1 MLATLIPIFDDTMMV
16 RAYSVFAQKDNLL
29 LTPRMA
35 VGGMFDGATRVP
47 GLELVNAMGIDSDTL
62 YADKEIFVELTN
74 VNIFS
79 DINSQYDGPREKIVL
94 LLDHSIRPEEMYV
107 KRISELKADGYKIAI
122 RKITIPE
129 FNTYRPIIMQADYIL
144 LDHRKINIANGRG
157 ILKRLYPEA
166 GLCAVS
172 VDSQE
177 DYDML
182 KETGGYDLYE
192 GGFFRL
198 PVVDKERETAPLKM
212 TYIELMNVVNDP
224 DFNLD
229 EAAGVIGRD
238 TALVLSLLEMVNHM
252 TVNSEITSVQHAAAM
267 LGQKEL
273 RKWINTVVTKELCAD
288 RPSEVTRM
296 SLLRARFAEN
306 LAPIFELG
314 GFSQELFLMGLF
326 SVLDI
331 ILDKPMEECVKMVK
345 LSKNITDA
353 IVSDKG
359 EFATIYHLIKEYE
372 NASWQEVSRIMVLN
386 NISMDDV
393 YNAYLDA
400 QKWYGNLVSV

>member
-1 MLATLIPIFDDTMMV
+1 MLATLIPIFDDKMTV

-35 VGGMFDGATRVP
+35 AGGQFDGATSIP
-47 GLELVNAMGIDSDTL
+47 GLEIVNVMGIDSDTL
-62 YADKEIFVELTN
+62 YSDKEIFIELSNVSIFADVE
-74 VNIFS
+74 
-79 DINSQYDGPREKIVL
+79 SQVKGPHDRIVF

-107 KRISELKADGYKIAI
+107 KRVRQIKEKGFKIAI

-129 FNTYRPIIMQADYIL
+129 FNTYRPIIEQADYIL

-157 ILKRLYPEA
+157 ILKRLYPSA

-224 DFNLD
+224 DFDLED
-229 EAAGVIGRD
+229 AAGVIGRD

-273 RKWINTVVTKELCAD
+273 RKWINTVVTKALCAD

-296 SLLRARFAEN
+296 SLIRARFAEN
-306 LAPIFELG
+306 LAKLFELG

-331 ILDKPMEECVKMVK
+331 ILDKPIEEAVKMVK

-353 IVSDKG
+353 LVDGKG
-359 EFATIYHLIKEYE
+359 EFSTVYSLVKEYE

-386 NISMDDV
+386 GISMNDV
-393 YNAYLDA
+393 YDAYVDA
-400 QKWYGNLVSV
+400 LKWFGDLVR